1 MNSVAGLLDRWL
13 DPVSK
18 ALNAEAARQLLD
30 LRADDEMQHRVEEL
44 ADRNTEG
51 LLTAEERSE
60 YEAIIAAS
68 ELVAV
73 LQAKARS
80 RIAGGVTAA

>member
-1 MNSVAGLLDRWL
+1 MHTIASYLDRWL
-13 DPVSK
+13 DPVGR
-18 ALNAEAARQLLD
+18 ALNPDAARQLLD
-30 LRADDEMQHRVEEL
+30 LRADDDTQRRVEEL

-51 LLTAEERSE
+51 QLTEDERSE
-60 YEAIIAAS
+60 YQALVAAS

-80 RIAGGVTAA
+80 RIAGDSTAA